1 MSGCAFIIAQ
11 QLQVCP
17 DFVHAHFRTERALV
31 GSGRDACL
39 TPRGQILTF
48 QVKLKVSAA
57 QFLVSI
63 LPLTDSWDVE
73 G

>member
-11 QLQVCP
+11 QMQVCP
-17 DFVHAHFRTERALV
+17 DFAHAHFRIERVLV
-31 GSGRDACL
+31 GSERDVCF
-39 TPRGQILTF
+39 TSRGQILTF
-48 QVKLKVSAA
+48 QVKVKVSAA